1 MTKKTLL
8 GLSIALVC
16 GIFAALGILRLEPH
30 FDPKALLDLDSS
42 VLEEAREFEALFGPA
57 AEPAAFVLESEN
69 ILDEDGLARIHA
81 LSLAASAHG
90 TVVSL
95 THLPLPHIAL
105 PDSGEGDLDATLSL
119 LESAPRVFPNGLVDL
134 GERFGGELAVGPIAD
149 TPELNDE
156 QRDSLVAA
164 AARVEG
170 RLINRAHTRALVL
183 VDAISIDD
191 AYALAAEHDA
201 QVTGIA
207 LLQHR
212 IESGMQ
218 SEGVLLIGVALLLT
232 VLLLGL
238 AFRSLTAVSL
248 PMLAA
253 GVTLLL
259 TMGALGWWTGRLT
272 LLTAILPPVLLTI
285 CVGDALHLMARY
297 AEERAADATNAAT
310 RTRRVMW
317 RACLATT
324 LTTAIGFGSLA
335 SASTPAL
342 QTFGFMCAAGVFVA
356 FLVVVQ
362 GLPALLGRSSWSG
375 RRFRGEVHAKVA
387 LWCAA
392 RPKLVLL
399 VAAVVTA
406 ACAFGAFQ
414 LEEGTRLLSPFGQD
428 EPLAQ
433 TARLVDSDFGGVR
446 QMECLVRGEPLAAD
460 TLARA
465 DALGDWARSQPN
477 VSGVRSLSSLMNRA
491 WTELSDEPRPAA
503 ANEPLAALLGAST
516 EGLISAGA
524 LRVQLDLRDAP
535 ADEMRALGIAARE
548 HGADALSGE
557 AWHAGAGLSSLQTD
571 LITSFGLAFAGVF
584 VIILFLFGPRLALAA
599 LPANALPMAC
609 IVGWMGM
616 RNLPLDVGTA
626 MVFAVTLGLVVDGTL
641 HVLARYREE
650 SKNLEA
656 TFRGAGPAVV
666 LGGAVL
672 FVGFAALFFSS
683 LQPLRQFAELA
694 SVALVCSVV
703 AELTLLPAML
713 RLVASTARRGRSE
726 AC

>member
-16 GIFAALGILRLEPH
+16 GTFAALGVLRLEPY
-30 FDPKALLDLDSS
+30 FDPTALLDLDSS
-42 VLEEAREFEALFGPA
+42 VLEEASELETLFGPA
-57 AEPAAFVLESEN
+57 QAPTAFVLESQD
-69 ILDEDGLARIHA
+69 ILDEEGLGRIHA
-81 LSLAASAHG
+81 LSMAAADHG
-90 TVVSL
+90 RVVSL

-105 PDSGEGDLDATLSL
+105 AGSDEGDLDATLTL
-119 LESAPRVFPNGLVDL
+119 LESAPQAFPDGLIGL
-134 GERFGGELAVGPIAD
+134 GERFGGELVVGPIAI
-149 TPELNDE
+149 TSALSDE
-156 QRDSLVAA
+156 QRDNLVAA
-164 AARVEG
+164 SPRVEG
-170 RLINRAHTRALVL
+170 RLINREHTRALVL
-183 VDAISIDD
+183 VHGISIDD
-191 AYALAAEHDA
+191 SYALAAEHDA

-218 SEGVLLIGVALLLT
+218 SEGVLLISVALLLT

-259 TMGALGWWTGRLT
+259 TMGTLGWWTGRLT

-297 AEERAADATNAAT
+297 AEERAADATQAAK
-310 RTRRVMW
+310 RTRSVMW

-342 QTFGFMCAAGVFVA
+342 RTFGFMCAAGVFVA
-356 FLVVVQ
+356 FVVVVQ
-362 GLPALLGRSSWSG
+362 GLPSLLGRSSWKG
-375 RRFRGEVHAKVA
+375 RRFRGEVHAKLA

-392 RPKLVLL
+392 RPKLVLF
-399 VAAVVTA
+399 VAALLTA

-414 LEEGTRLLSPFGQD
+414 LEEGTRLLSPFAPS
-428 EPLAQ
+428 EALAQ
-433 TARLVDSDFGGVR
+433 SARLVDSDFGGVR
-446 QMECLVRGEPLAAD
+446 QMECLVRGEPLAPN

-465 DALGDWARSQPN
+465 DALGEWARSEPG
-477 VSGVRSLSSLMNRA
+477 VSGVRSLSSLMNEA
-491 WTELSDEPRPAA
+491 WTELSDEPRPEAA
-503 ANEPLAALLGAST
+503 HAPLVTLLGAST
-516 EGLISAGA
+516 EGLVSAEGLLVHIS
-524 LRVQLDLRDAP
+524 LQDAP
-535 ADEMRALGIAARE
+535 ADEMRTFGLAARE

-557 AWHAGAGLSSLQTD
+557 AWHAGAGLSSLQAD
-571 LITSFGLAFAGVF
+571 LITSFALAFVGVF
-584 VIILFLFGPRLALAA
+584 VIIVFLFGPRLALAA

-650 SKNLEA
+650 SKNLET

-666 LGGAVL
+666 LGGTVL

-694 SVALVCSVV
+694 SVALICSVV

-713 RLVASTARRGRSE
+713 RLVASPSTQRA
-726 AC
+726 

>member
-16 GIFAALGILRLEPH
+16 GIFAVQGVLRLEPH
-30 FDPKALLDLDSS
+30 FDPTALLDLDSS
-42 VLEEAREFEALFGPA
+42 VLDEARELEALFGPA
-57 AEPAAFVLESEN
+57 QAPTAFVLESRD
-69 ILDEDGLARIHA
+69 ILDAEGLARIHA
-81 LSLAASAHG
+81 LSTAAADHG
-90 TVVSL
+90 RVVSL
-95 THLPLPHIAL
+95 THLALPHVAL
-105 PDSGEGDLDATLSL
+105 PNGEEADLDATLTL
-119 LESAPRVFPNGLVDL
+119 LESAPRAFPDGLIGL
-134 GERFGGELAVGPIAD
+134 GERFGGELVVSPIAI
-149 TPELNDE
+149 TPALSAE

-164 AARVEG
+164 APRVEG
-170 RLINRAHTRALVL
+170 RLINGEHTRALVL
-183 VDAISIDD
+183 AYGLSIDD
-191 AYALAAEHDA
+191 AYVLAEEHDA

-207 LLQHR
+207 LLEDR

-259 TMGALGWWTGRLT
+259 TMGTLGWWTGRLT

-285 CVGDALHLMARY
+285 CVGDALHLMARF
-297 AEERAADATNAAT
+297 AEERATDEANAAT
-310 RTRRVMW
+310 QAAKRTRTVMW

-342 QTFGFMCAAGVFVA
+342 RTFGFMCAGGVFVA
-356 FLVVVQ
+356 FVVVVQ
-362 GLPALLGRSSWSG
+362 GLPTLLGRSSWKG
-375 RRFRGEVHAKVA
+375 RRFVGEVHAKLA
-387 LWCAA
+387 RWCAA
-392 RPKLVLL
+392 RPKFVLL
-399 VAAVVTA
+399 AAALVTA
-406 ACAFGAFQ
+406 ACAFGALR
-414 LEEGTRLLSPFGQD
+414 LEEGTRLLSPFGRD
-428 EPLAQ
+428 EALAR

-446 QMECLVRGEPLAAD
+446 RMECLVRGEPLAPD

-465 DALGDWARSQPN
+465 DALSEWAGSRPG
-477 VSGVRSLSSLMNRA
+477 VSGVRSLSGLMNEA
-491 WTELSDEPRPAA
+491 WTELSDEPRPEAA
-503 ANEPLAALLGAST
+503 HEPLAMLLGAST
-516 EGLISAGA
+516 EGLISTGG
-524 LRVQLDLRDAP
+524 LLVHINLRDAP
-535 ADEMRALGIAARE
+535 ADEMRALGLAARD

-571 LITSFGLAFAGVF
+571 LITSFALAFIGVF
-584 VIILFLFGPRLALAA
+584 IIIVFLFGPRLALAA

-650 SKNLEA
+650 SKQLEA

-694 SVALVCSVV
+694 SVALICGVV

-713 RLVASTARRGRSE
+713 QLTKRG
-726 AC
+726 

>member
-1 MTKKTLL
+1 MKTLL
-8 GLSIALVC
+8 ALSIALVC
-16 GIFAALGILRLEPH
+16 GIFAVLGVLRLEPH

-42 VLEEAREFEALFGPA
+42 VLEEARELEALFGPPA
-57 AEPAAFVLESEN
+57 APTAFVLEAPN
-69 ILDEDGLARIHA
+69 ILDEDGLSRIHA
-81 LSLAASAHG
+81 LSLAASEHG
-90 TVVSL
+90 SVVSL
-95 THLPLPHIAL
+95 THLALPHV
-105 PDSGEGDLDATLSL
+105 GEGDLDATLTL
-119 LESAPRVFPNGLVDL
+119 LESAPRAFPNGLVGL
-134 GERFGGELAVGPIAD
+134 GERLGGELAVGPIAD
-149 TPELNDE
+149 SPTLNDE
-156 QRDSLVAA
+156 QRESLIAA
-164 AARVEG
+164 APRVEG
-170 RLINRAHTRALVL
+170 RLINRDHTRALVL
-183 VDAISIDD
+183 VDNIAIDD
-191 AYALAAEHDA
+191 ALALAEQHQA
-201 QVTGIA
+201 QVTGIM
-207 LLQHR
+207 LLQDR
-212 IESGMQ
+212 IESGMKH
-218 SEGVLLIGVALLLT
+218 EGVLLISVALLLT

-297 AEERAADATNAAT
+297 AEEHVTDAANAAK
-310 RTRRVMW
+310 RTRSVMW

-342 QTFGFMCAAGVFVA
+342 RTFGFMCAAGVLVA
-356 FLVVVQ
+356 FVVVVQ
-362 GLPALLGRSSWSG
+362 GLPSLLGRSPWQG
-375 RRFRGEVHAKVA
+375 RRFNGERHAKIA

-392 RPKLVLL
+392 RPKLVLFG
-399 VAAVVTA
+399 AALVTA
-406 ACAFGAFQ
+406 ACGFGALQ
-414 LEEGTRLLSPFGQD
+414 LEQGTRLLSPFGQS
-428 EPLAQ
+428 EPLAMA
-433 TARLVDSDFGGVR
+433 ARLVDSDFGGVR
-446 QMECLVRGEPLAAD
+446 QMECLVRGEPLATD
-460 TLARA
+460 TLERA
-465 DALGDWARSQPN
+465 EALSDWARSDAR
-477 VSGVRSLSSLMNRA
+477 VSGVRSLSSLMDEA
-491 WTELSDEPRPAA
+491 WSELSELPRPEAA
-503 ANEPLAALLGAST
+503 HRPLAAVLGPST
-516 EGLISAGA
+516 AGLISSGG
-524 LRVQLDLRDAP
+524 LRVQIDLRDAA
-535 ADEMRALGIAARE
+535 ADEMLSLGIAARD

-557 AWHAGAGLSSLQTD
+557 AWHAGAGLSSLQSD
-571 LITSFGLAFAGVF
+571 LITSFALAFFGVF
-584 VIILFLFGPRLALAA
+584 VIIVFLFGPRLALAA

-694 SVALVCSVV
+694 SVALISSVV

-713 RLVASTARRGRSE
+713 RLVERG
-726 AC
+726 